1 MHGRKLCYVE
11 STGAGQSRN
20 TRNGTNKMISTVSYP
35 KFGECRSQVEQ
46 IAREHIWYTA
56 NIGNPVRFIKSDHG
70 MWFWSVGEGQH
81 NGASMTRKACKAHYE
96 AFKAK
101 AEAA

>member
-1 MHGRKLCYVE
+1 MTTATQAAPLSFPKL
-11 STGAGQSRN
+11 
-20 TRNGTNKMISTVSYP
+20 
-35 KFGECRSQVEQ
+35 GECQSQAEQ
-46 IAREHIWYTA
+46 VAREHIWYVA
-56 NIGNPVRFIKSDHG
+56 NIGNPVRFIKSAYG

-101 AEAA
+101 AEALS

>member
-1 MHGRKLCYVE
+1 M
-11 STGAGQSRN
+11 TTATQAAP
-20 TRNGTNKMISTVSYP
+20 ISFP
-35 KFGECRSQVEQ
+35 KHGECKTQVEQ
-46 IAREHIWYTA
+46 IVREHVWYAA

-81 NGASMTRKACKAHYE
+81 NGASMKRKDCKAHYE

-101 AEAA
+101 AEAMQ